1 MDHSRF
7 QKLKTDMKSLATF
20 SIVIFTIFFT
30 GCDETKKVIDVAGN
44 VQLTGS
50 YTVSSINGKKL
61 TDTTNPT
68 FTLSAVD
75 NSFRGTTGC
84 NSVFGNY
91 ALDLYSI
98 SFEDLAVSEKMCVE
112 KIKMKTERDFLD
124 ALNNTGS
131 YNLQNGVL
139 TFYSKTDRSVLLSA
153 TRDTNN

>member
-1 MDHSRF
+1 M
-7 QKLKTDMKSLATF
+7 KTLATL
-20 SIVIFTIFFT
+20 SILIFTILFT
-30 GCDETKKVIDVAGN
+30 GCDETKKVIGVAGS

-61 TDTTNPT
+61 TNTTNPT
-68 FTLSAVD
+68 FTMSAVD

-91 ALDLYSI
+91 SLDLYAISI
-98 SFEDLAVSEKMCVE
+98 GDLAVSEKMC
-112 KIKMKTERDFLD
+112 KDKNIMKTERDFLD

-131 YNLQNGVL
+131 YDLQNGVL

-153 TRDTNN
+153 TKDTND

>member
-1 MDHSRF
+1 M
-7 QKLKTDMKSLATF
+7 KTLATL
-20 SIVIFTIFFT
+20 SILIFTIFFT
-30 GCDETKKVIDVAGN
+30 SCDETKKVIDVAGS

-61 TDTTNPT
+61 TNTTNPT
-68 FTLSAVD
+68 FTMSALD

-84 NSVFGNY
+84 NSVFGSY
-91 ALDLYSI
+91 TLDLYSI
-98 SFEDLAVSEKMCVE
+98 SFGDLAVSEKMCMD
-112 KIKMKTERDFLD
+112 KNIMKTERDFLD

-153 TRDTNN
+153 TKDANN